1 MNYTKI
7 RDDIVK
13 GLQSFLQVP
22 VVPTDNNAKKPK
34 YPFLSYKFTTIY
46 RSQGGYNI
54 IHSPVPSKN
63 PDFEFD
69 IEITRQ
75 EQPEMILSISTY
87 SLDDAESCSL
97 ALTAKNWFVH
107 HGYDFLKSKNIIV
120 VDVTPI
126 QDRTILIVDNY
137 EQRLGFDVTLRIT
150 DEQKRIIEGIEILE
164 MEGAN

>member
-1 MNYTKI
+1 MDYAQVRN
-7 RDDIVK
+7 DIVK
-13 GLQSFLQVP
+13 GLQGFLRAP

-46 RSQGGYNI
+46 RPQGSHNI
-54 IHSPVPSKN
+54 TYSPVPSRDPN
-63 PDFEFD
+63 FEFD

-75 EQPEMILSISTY
+75 EQPQIILSISTY

-97 ALTAKNWFVH
+97 ALNAKNWFIH
-107 HGYDFLKSKNIIV
+107 HGYEFLKSKNIIV

-137 EQRLGFDVTLRIT
+137 EQRMGFDVILRVT
-150 DEQKRIIEGIEILE
+150 DEQKRAIEGIEILE
-164 MEGAN
+164 MEGTN